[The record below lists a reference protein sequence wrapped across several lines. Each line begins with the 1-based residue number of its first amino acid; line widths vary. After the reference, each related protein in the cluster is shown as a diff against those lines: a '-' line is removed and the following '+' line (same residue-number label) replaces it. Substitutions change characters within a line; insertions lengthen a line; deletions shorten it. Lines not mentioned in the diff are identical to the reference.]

1 MPVGM
6 TTQGGDLE
14 LLRWGMVLL
23 IWVEVI
29 VMSVVGRTL
38 GVVVVVV
45 LFDDKETVLVWLVGV
60 MVKKTGVEEAAWE
73 AAAVLVEHA
82 VRLMV
87 LPLSTDPVV

>member
-1 MPVGM
+1 
-6 TTQGGDLE
+6 
-14 LLRWGMVLL
+14 MVLL

>member
-1 MPVGM
+1 M

-82 VRLMV
+82 VKLMV